1 MAAVHIQY
9 NDGEFDEVSSTKTA
23 GSCRNHRRRRV
34 WDLGAGGDRGWS
46 RRTLILKFRGARAGA
61 ATLSLLNF
69 SDAHC
74 HRCLRLHAPRQ
85 NAPRW
90 GANGSVEAGGVD
102 SDMLELIFMKAAKP
116 RELAPGR
123 QFVEGEV
130 MKSVFL
136 LTEGE
141 LCLKKKG
148 ENGVSKPTG
157 ISRYKGALLGELS
170 LLLGYPASVSIEVS
184 PKYSGASVLELPQEQ
199 LLSMLSS
206 DPHLAGGFFRLLG
219 ATLGER
225 ITGRR
230 PTCARQ
236 PLPRPRRRPRRSLP
250 CCPVHSIV
258 AWRR

>member
-1 MAAVHIQY
+1 M
-9 NDGEFDEVSSTKTA
+9 
-23 GSCRNHRRRRV
+23 
-34 WDLGAGGDRGWS
+34 
-46 RRTLILKFRGARAGA
+46 
-61 ATLSLLNF
+61 
-69 SDAHC
+69 
-74 HRCLRLHAPRQ
+74 
-85 NAPRW
+85 

-116 RELAPGR
+116 RELAPGER
-123 QFVEGEV
+123 LVVEGEV

-225 ITGRR
+225 ITEASADLRKATFTAPHVQASSAVTTVLPGSLDRSVAEVAGEFEMPLNAEMLLHCDAVMTIEENSVTETEPHNAKMYAR
-230 PTCARQ
+230 PAHLTTRYKTLTMLSSHPTRTHAHSQ
-236 PLPRPRRRPRRSLP
+236 VPLRYRHLF
-250 CCPVHSIV
+250 
-258 AWRR
+258 